1 MKYRRMPI
9 EIESPEQMGYGNI
22 LCNLTESS
30 VSDMRLSEL
39 GLDLRSLVLA
49 YTDHRGKPG
58 LRELIAADG
67 PGLSS
72 EDVIATPGA
81 AAALFIV
88 ATSLLEADDHL
99 VVMHP
104 NYATNIET
112 PHAIGCGVDTLGLSF
127 ERGFRFEIARLA
139 SLMRPNT
146 KLISLTTPHNPTGV
160 TLAEGDLRAVA
171 ALAESRGCHLLVDET
186 YREMA
191 FSGPAPL
198 AAGLGPHCISVASMS
213 KSYGLPGIRI
223 GWIIT
228 RDRALREAFLAA
240 KEQMFICNSVVDEQ
254 IAFRVLSRKDVILP
268 PILAKNRTAFA
279 TMRSW
284 IAGQA
289 ALEWVE
295 PSGGVVCFP
304 RIRPE
309 IPVDVD
315 AFYRI
320 LNEKYGT
327 YVGPGHWFGM
337 DRRFMRI
344 GFGWPPAGELAE
356 GLENISSALEEATAP
371 ASRR

>member
-1 MKYRRMPI
+1 MRYRRMPI
-9 EIESPEQMGYGNI
+9 EIESPEQVGYGNI

-39 GLDLRSLVLA
+39 DLDLRSLVLA

-67 PGLSS
+67 TGLSAS
-72 EDVIATPGA
+72 DVIVTPGA
-81 AAALFIV
+81 AAALFV
-88 ATSLLEADDHL
+88 AATSLLEAGDHL

-112 PHAIGCGVDTLGLSF
+112 PRAIGCEVDRLDLSF
-127 ERGFRFEIARLA
+127 ERGFRFEIDRLA
-139 SLMRPNT
+139 SLVRPNT

-160 TLAEGDLRAVA
+160 TLTEGDLRAVA
-171 ALAESRGCHLLVDET
+171 ALAESKGCCLLVDET

-228 RDRALREAFLAA
+228 RDRALQETFLAA
-240 KEQMFICNSVVDEQ
+240 KEQMFICNPVVDEE
-254 IAFRVLSRKDVILP
+254 IAFQVLSRKGAMLP
-268 PILAKNRTAFA
+268 PVLAKNRRALA

-284 IAGQA
+284 IGAQSE
-289 ALEWVE
+289 LEWVE

-304 RIRPE
+304 RIRPGSAA
-309 IPVDVD
+309 DVD

-320 LNEKYGT
+320 LNGKYGT

-344 GFGWPPAGELAE
+344 GFGWPAADELAG
-356 GLENISSALEEATAP
+356 GLANISAAVEEAKVP
-371 ASRR
+371 A

>member
-1 MKYRRMPI
+1 MRYRRMPI

-22 LCNLTESS
+22 RCNLTESS
-30 VSDMRLSEL
+30 VADMRLSD
-39 GLDLRSLVLA
+39 LDCELRSLVLA

-67 PGLSS
+67 PGLSAQ
-72 EDVIATPGA
+72 DVIVAPGA
-81 AAALFIV
+81 AAALFIA
-88 ATSLLEADDHL
+88 ATSLLEAGDHL

-104 NYATNIET
+104 NYATNLET
-112 PHAIGCGVDTLGLSF
+112 PFAIGCEVDRLGLSF
-127 ERGFRFEIARLA
+127 ERGFRFEIDRLA
-139 SLMRPNT
+139 SLIRPNT
-146 KLISLTTPHNPTGV
+146 KLISLTTPHNPTGI
-160 TLAEGDLRAVA
+160 TLTEGDLGAVVD
-171 ALAESRGCHLLVDET
+171 LAESRDCYLLVDET

-191 FSGPAPL
+191 FGGPAPL
-198 AAGLGPHCISVASMS
+198 AAGLSPRCISVASMS

-228 RDRALREAFLAA
+228 RNRALQETFLAA
-240 KEQMFICNSVVDEQ
+240 KEQMFICNSVVDEE
-254 IAFRVLSRKDVILP
+254 IAFRVLSRKGLVLP
-268 PILAKNRTAFA
+268 PILAKNRRAFE

-284 IAGQA
+284 IAGQT

-304 RIRPE
+304 RIRPDGPTD
-309 IPVDVD
+309 ID

-344 GFGWPPAGELAE
+344 GFGWPAPDQLAE
-356 GLENISSALEEATAP
+356 GLRNVASAVEEAGKAI
-371 ASRR
+371 